1 MEAVATLGPRVSG
14 AARRVPTWIVYV
26 LGLLPGIWAIFQAF
40 SMVDPVEKL
49 THSMGLIALQFLLT
63 SLCVTPL
70 LRFAR
75 INLIK
80 FRKALGLLAFGY
92 LTVHFLVWLLLDL
105 QLMWGQIGTDI
116 VKRPYLTLGFA
127 GFVLLIPL
135 AATSFQRAMKWMGP
149 LAWARLHRLVYL
161 TALLGGVHFIMQEK
175 VWTTESMVYLALAVL
190 LVGLRFTWI
199 RRW

>member
-1 MEAVATLGPRVSG
+1 M
-14 AARRVPTWIVYV
+14 ARRVPTWVVYL
-26 LGLLPGIWAIFQAF
+26 LGLIPGVFAILDAF

-49 THSMGLIALQFLLT
+49 THAMGLIALQFLLA

-70 LRFAR
+70 LRYAR

-92 LTVHFLVWLLLDL
+92 LILHFLVWLLLDL
-105 QLMWGQIGTDI
+105 QLRWGQIGADI

-127 GFVLLIPL
+127 AFVLLIPL
-135 AATSFQRAMKWMGP
+135 AVTSFQRTMKWMSP
-149 LAWARLHRLVYL
+149 TAWTRLHRLVYL
-161 TALLGGVHFIMQEK
+161 TALLGGVHFVMQEK
-175 VWTTESMVYLALAVL
+175 VWTTESMVYMALAIL